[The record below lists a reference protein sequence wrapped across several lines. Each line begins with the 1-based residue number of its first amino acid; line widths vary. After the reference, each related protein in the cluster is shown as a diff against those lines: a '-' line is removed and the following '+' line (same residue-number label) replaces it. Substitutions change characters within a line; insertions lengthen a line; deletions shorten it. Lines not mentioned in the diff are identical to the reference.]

1 MVSEKILKNVP
12 GLEPEQEVVIKKL
25 GYGSLTKLRNKC
37 TNASMGGNGAVK
49 AQMMFGEYSKWLVI
63 YGIKSAPFFEKCR
76 SSDDKSLVIDKDL
89 ITPATGDYI
98 FKEIQVFNKFDEV
111 ESLKKE

>member
-37 TNASMGGNGAVK
+37 TNASMGSNGSVK
-49 AQMMFGEYSKWLVI
+49 AQMLFGEYSKWLIIFGV
-63 YGIKSAPFFEKCR
+63 KSAPFFEKCR
-76 SSDDKSLVIDKDL
+76 SVDDRSLVIDNDDVM
-89 ITPATGDYI
+89 PSTGDYV